1 MIVVSIPQGNFIVLD
16 MDEVKEDRAGLE
28 LRLGVFDYAIP
39 KSKVRPVSMN
49 PLGLKSTVALV
60 IRVPVPLGS
69 SALSMPITSRC
80 KIYDA
85 VMSKATTELGR
96 MG

>member
-1 MIVVSIPQGNFIVLD
+1 M
-16 MDEVKEDRAGLE
+16 A
-28 LRLGVFDYAIP
+28 

-69 SALSMPITSRC
+69 SALSMPITSRFISAPKEARSARKPWVFTLAMLFDC
-80 KIYDA
+80 TFMRCCCWIA
-85 VMSKATTELGR
+85 PTAAL
-96 MG
+96 